1 MKIPIPFTKGKS
13 FDLSIK
19 SHSTFYPL
27 NSTTSE
33 LLGFDL
39 NNLTD
44 NQSEQKLIDKGY
56 GQNVTV
62 YAIIKK
68 IAQSGADIPKILI
81 DENNPDEI
89 IEDGEVFDMLQQ
101 PGILQGET
109 LSQYDY
115 FEALITYL
123 LSGGNTYQRG
133 LDAVGFGD
141 IWQQMEIL
149 PSGLVVPVVSDS
161 YLRGATNYQFSDKQK
176 QFNISPEDVIHTKF
190 VNPTTL
196 GLNTLEGLS
205 PLQAAI
211 YALTG
216 STDIQKAIAIMV
228 KNQGARGVLS
238 NKSDRIMTPEA
249 AKTLSAKANENIR
262 GVKNFNK
269 VHVSNTDM
277 GYTQIGMS
285 ATDLKIIESGVLT
298 DRQLCNAYSCPSV
311 LFNDPSNSTYNNY
324 TTALKTLYT
333 DAVIPV
339 CNKILADNN
348 KDWLSQW
355 SLRDNK
361 KYSWQLDTS
370 SVEALQ
376 ADQKIEAEKDKIR
389 MDGVNVIL
397 NMPISAEAKANLLQ
411 SEYGYNVEDATALIQ
426 PAGAVNAT
434 LEALKSLSPLL
445 ANKLLE
451 GLTPEEIRNLL
462 P

>member
-1 MKIPIPFTKGKS
+1 
-13 FDLSIK
+13 
-19 SHSTFYPL
+19 
-27 NSTTSE
+27 
-33 LLGFDL
+33 
-39 NNLTD
+39 
-44 NQSEQKLIDKGY
+44 
-56 GQNVTV
+56 
-62 YAIIKK
+62 
-68 IAQSGADIPKILI
+68 
-81 DENNPDEI
+81 
-89 IEDGEVFDMLQQ
+89 
-101 PGILQGET
+101 
-109 LSQYDY
+109 
-115 FEALITYL
+115 
-123 LSGGNTYQRG
+123 
-133 LDAVGFGD
+133 
-141 IWQQMEIL
+141 
-149 PSGLVVPVVSDS
+149 
-161 YLRGATNYQFSDKQK
+161 
-176 QFNISPEDVIHTKF
+176 
-190 VNPTTL
+190 
-196 GLNTLEGLS
+196 
-205 PLQAAI
+205 
-211 YALTG
+211 
-216 STDIQKAIAIMV
+216 
-228 KNQGARGVLS
+228 
-238 NKSDRIMTPEA
+238 
-249 AKTLSAKANENIR
+249 
-262 GVKNFNK
+262 
-269 VHVSNTDM
+269 M

-285 ATDLKIIESGVLT
+285 STDLKIIESGVLT